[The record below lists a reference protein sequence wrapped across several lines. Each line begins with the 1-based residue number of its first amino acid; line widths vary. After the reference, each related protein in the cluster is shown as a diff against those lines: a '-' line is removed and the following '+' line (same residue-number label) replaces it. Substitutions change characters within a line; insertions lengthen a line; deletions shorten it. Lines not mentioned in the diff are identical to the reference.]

1 MYDDEMNVL
10 VCEDDPGIQ
19 DLMEIMLEDMNF
31 DVIKCDNQES
41 VKELMSTEKVDIVIM
56 DYWLSDGKA
65 DDVIIETKKKYP
77 EVPILVVSADTNLD
91 EVVKKLEVND
101 YLKKPFDIIEFQSK
115 IKQLS
120 DGTNN
125 SSN

>member
-1 MYDDEMNVL
+1 MYDDEMNIL

-19 DLMEIMLEDMNF
+19 DLMEIMLEDMDF
-31 DVIKCDNQES
+31 EVLKCDNQES

-77 EVPILVVSADTNLD
+77 KVPILVVSADTNLD

-115 IKQLS
+115 IKELS

>member
-19 DLMEIMLEDMNF
+19 DLMEIMLEDMDF
-31 DVIKCDNQES
+31 EVMKCDNQES

>member
-19 DLMEIMLEDMNF
+19 DLMEIMLEDMDF

-65 DDVIIETKKKYP
+65 DDVIIETKRKYP
-77 EVPILVVSADTNLD
+77 DVPILVVSADTNLD

>member
-19 DLMEIMLEDMNF
+19 DLMEIMLQDMEF
-31 DVIKCDNQES
+31 DVLKCDNQES
-41 VKELMSTEKVDIVIM
+41 VKELMSKEKIDLVIM

-65 DDVIIETKKKYP
+65 DEVIIETKKKFP
-77 EVPILVVSADTNLD
+77 KVPILVVSADTKLD

-115 IKQLS
+115 IKELS

>member
-1 MYDDEMNVL
+1 MNVL

-19 DLMEIMLEDMNF
+19 DLMEIMLEDMDF
-31 DVIKCDNQES
+31 EVMKCDNQES

-115 IKQLS
+115 IKELS

>member
-1 MYDDEMNVL
+1 MYDDEMNIL

>member
-19 DLMEIMLEDMNF
+19 DLMEIMLQDMEF
-31 DVIKCDNQES
+31 DVLKCDNQES
-41 VKELMSTEKVDIVIM
+41 VKELMSKEKIDLVIM

-65 DDVIIETKKKYP
+65 DEVIIETKKKFP
-77 EVPILVVSADTNLD
+77 KVPILVVSADTNLD

-115 IKQLS
+115 IKELS

>member
-1 MYDDEMNVL
+1 MYDDEMNIL

-91 EVVKKLEVND
+91 EVVKKLEVKD

-115 IKQLS
+115 IKELS

>member
-19 DLMEIMLEDMNF
+19 DLMEIMLEDMDF
-31 DVIKCDNQES
+31 EVMKCDNQES

-77 EVPILVVSADTNLD
+77 KVPILVVSADTNLD

-115 IKQLS
+115 IKELS

>member
-1 MYDDEMNVL
+1 MTVL

-19 DLMEIMLEDMNF
+19 DLMEIMLQDMDF
-31 DVIKCDNQES
+31 DVFKCDDQDGIRET
-41 VKELMSTEKVDIVIM
+41 MSSEKINLLII

-65 DDVIIETKKKYP
+65 DDIIIETKKKFP
-77 EVPILVVSADTNLD
+77 KVPVLVVSADTNLED
-91 EVVKKLEVND
+91 VVKKLDVND
-101 YLKKPFDIIEFQSK
+101 YLKKPFDIIEFQTK

-120 DGTNN
+120 NGTNN

>member
-19 DLMEIMLEDMNF
+19 DLMEIMLEDMDF
-31 DVIKCDNQES
+31 EVMKCDNQES

-115 IKQLS
+115 IKELS

-125 SSN
+125 SGN

>member
-19 DLMEIMLEDMNF
+19 DLMEIMLEDMDF
-31 DVIKCDNQES
+31 EVMKCDNQES

-115 IKQLS
+115 IKELS

>member
-19 DLMEIMLEDMNF
+19 DLMEIMLEDMDF

-65 DDVIIETKKKYP
+65 DDVIIETKRKYP
-77 EVPILVVSADTNLD
+77 DVPILVVSADTNLD

-120 DGTNN
+120 DGSNN

>member
-31 DVIKCDNQES
+31 DVLKCDNQES

-65 DDVIIETKKKYP
+65 DDVIIETKRKYP
-77 EVPILVVSADTNLD
+77 DVPILVVSADTNLD

>member
-31 DVIKCDNQES
+31 EVMKCDNQES

-115 IKQLS
+115 IKELS